1 MKLTREQVA
10 DVQWWHK
17 HTSLSDEAIAKRFNV
32 SQATVAKILTGNY
45 RPAEDY
51 KNWKPPT
58 N

>member
-51 KNWKPPT
+51 KNWKPT
-58 N
+58 T